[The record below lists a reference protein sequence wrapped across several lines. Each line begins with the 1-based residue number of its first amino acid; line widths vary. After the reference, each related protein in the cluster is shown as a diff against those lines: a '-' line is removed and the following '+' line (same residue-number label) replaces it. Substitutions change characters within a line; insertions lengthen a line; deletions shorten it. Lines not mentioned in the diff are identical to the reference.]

1 MMGNDEFSFPIA
13 FLCIFLSDKEL
24 SLQIDQFL
32 KQRIRHCD
40 NAGICLETTLRNDH
54 IRKLSGQI
62 YVGHLKLAGVDC
74 ATVRTDFHADSVEF
88 TGV

>member
-62 YVGHLKLAGVDC
+62 NV
-74 ATVRTDFHADSVEF
+74 
-88 TGV
+88 

>member
-1 MMGNDEFSFPIA
+1 MTLLYILLNFCLLVYFLFGKKGKKMMGNDEFSFPIA

-62 YVGHLKLAGVDC
+62 HV
-74 ATVRTDFHADSVEF
+74 
-88 TGV
+88 

>member
-32 KQRIRHCD
+32 KQRIRHGV
-40 NAGICLETTLRNDH
+40 NEGICLDTTRRIDD
-54 IRKLSGQI
+54 IRKLSGLI
-62 YVGHLKLAGVDC
+62 NVLHL
-74 ATVRTDFHADSVEF
+74 
-88 TGV
+88 